1 MLSNGSWKE
10 IEMSANT
17 GTSYHRRRLL
27 WVAMASLLSVVG
39 HGMASPAI
47 AAEPLKVGTSSGP
60 IADIIQFAAARAKEQ
75 DLDVKI
81 VEFSDWVTPNEALQ
95 SGDIDANLFQHIP
108 FLNNAIEARGYKFT
122 PIAPTYVLPVG
133 LYSKKIAKLDEVH
146 QGSRVAVA
154 SDPVNEARGLLLFEK
169 AGLIK
174 LREGAGEKANV
185 RDIVENPRKLK
196 FLEIEAAQLPR
207 VLDDVELAQVSISYL
222 IASGGDPESLLAADG
237 FGDPRYALQFVART
251 DKKDDPRLLRFVSIY
266 RSQEVKDYITRKYG
280 RFFVP
285 VW

>member
-1 MLSNGSWKE
+1 VPDHSDKQGLLRHNCRQWLTVAAVAAALTLAHLAATP
-10 IEMSANT
+10 SAT
-17 GTSYHRRRLL
+17 
-27 WVAMASLLSVVG
+27 
-39 HGMASPAI
+39 

-60 IADIIQFAAARAKEQ
+60 VADIIQFAAARAKDQ
-75 DLDVKI
+75 ALDVKV

-108 FLNNAIEARGYKFT
+108 FLNAAIEARGYKFT
-122 PIAPTYVLPVG
+122 PVAPTYVIPVG
-133 LYSKKIAKLDEVH
+133 LYSKKIGKIDEVH
-146 QGSRVAVA
+146 EGSTVAVA

-169 AGLIK
+169 AGLIT
-174 LREGAGEKANV
+174 LRDGVGDRANI
-185 RDIVENPRKLK
+185 RDIVKNPKKLK
-196 FLEIEAAQLPR
+196 FLEIEAPQLPR

-222 IASGGDPESLLAADG
+222 IASGGNPESLLIADG

-251 DKKDDPRLLRFVSIY
+251 DRKDDPRLARFIAIY
-266 RSQEVKDYITRKYG
+266 RSAEVKDYITKKYG

>member
-1 MLSNGSWKE
+1 
-10 IEMSANT
+10 MSGNS
-17 GTSYHRRRLL
+17 GTDYHRRRLL
-27 WVAMASLLSVVG
+27 SVAMASLLFAAG
-39 HGMASPAI
+39 HGAVSLAM

-75 DLDVKI
+75 GLEVKI

-133 LYSKKIAKLDEVH
+133 LYSKKIAKIEEVH
-146 QGSRVAVA
+146 QGSTVAVA

-174 LREGAGEKANV
+174 LRDGAGEKANV
-185 RDIVENPRKLK
+185 RDIVENPKKLK
-196 FLEIEAAQLPR
+196 FLEIEAPQLPR

-222 IASGGDPESLLAADG
+222 IASGGNPESLLIADG

-251 DKKDDPRLLRFVSIY
+251 DKSDDARLLQFVSIY

>member
-39 HGMASPAI
+39 HGMASPAV
-47 AAEPLKVGTSSGP
+47 AAEPLKVGTSGGP

>member
-1 MLSNGSWKE
+1 
-10 IEMSANT
+10 MSSNT
-17 GTSYHRRRLL
+17 GSSYHRRG
-27 WVAMASLLSVVG
+27 LLSVAIASCLLVLG
-39 HGMASPAI
+39 HGAVSPVR

-60 IADIIQFAAARAKEQ
+60 IADIIQFAAARAKDQ
-75 DLDVKI
+75 GLDVKI
-81 VEFSDWVTPNEALQ
+81 IEFSDWVTPNEALQ
-95 SGDIDANLFQHIP
+95 SGDIDANLFQHTP
-108 FLNNAIEARGYKFT
+108 FLNNAIEARGYTFT
-122 PIAPTYVLPVG
+122 PIVSTYVVPVG
-133 LYSKKIAKLDEVH
+133 LYSKKIAKLEEVH
-146 QGSRVAVA
+146 PGSTVAVA

-185 RDIVENPRKLK
+185 RDIVENPKKLK
-196 FLEIEAAQLPR
+196 FLEIEAPQLPR
-207 VLDDVELAQVSISYL
+207 ALDDVELAQVSISYL
-222 IASGGDPESLLAADG
+222 IASGGNPESLLVADG

-251 DKKDDPRLLRFVSIY
+251 DRKDDPRLLRFVSIY

>member
-1 MLSNGSWKE
+1 
-10 IEMSANT
+10 MSGNMAT
-17 GTSYHRRRLL
+17 GYNRRH
-27 WVAMASLLSVVG
+27 LLS
-39 HGMASPAI
+39 MALASVLLAAGYGAVSPVM

-75 DLDVKI
+75 GLDVKI
-81 VEFSDWVTPNEALQ
+81 VEFSDWVTPNEALE

-122 PIAPTYVLPVG
+122 PIAATYVLPVG

-146 QGSRVAVA
+146 PGSTAAVA

-174 LREGAGEKANV
+174 LREGVGEKANV
-185 RDIVENPRKLK
+185 RDIVDNPKKLK
-196 FLEIEAAQLPR
+196 FLEIEAPQLPR

-222 IASGGDPESLLAADG
+222 IASGGNPESLLAADG

-251 DKKDDPRLLRFVSIY
+251 DRKDDPRLLRFVSIY
-266 RSQEVKDYITRKYG
+266 RSQEVKDYITKKYG

>member
-1 MLSNGSWKE
+1 V
-10 IEMSANT
+10 IEMSRNN

-27 WVAMASLLSVVG
+27 SAAMASLLFAIG
-39 HGMASPAI
+39 HGTVS
-47 AAEPLKVGTSSGP
+47 AATATEPLKIGTSSGP
-60 IADIIQFAAARAKEQ
+60 IADIIQFAAARAKDHGLE
-75 DLDVKI
+75 VKI

-108 FLNNAIEARGYKFT
+108 FLNNAIEARGYTFT

-133 LYSKKIAKLDEVH
+133 LYSKKIAKIDEVH
-146 QGSRVAVA
+146 PGTTVAVA

-174 LREGAGEKANV
+174 LRDGAGEKANV
-185 RDIVENPRKLK
+185 RDIIENPKKLK
-196 FLEIEAAQLPR
+196 FLEIEAPQLPR
-207 VLDDVELAQVSISYL
+207 ALDDVELAQVSISYL
-222 IASGGDPESLLAADG
+222 IASGGNPESLLAADG

-266 RSQEVKDYITRKYG
+266 RSQEIKDYINKKYG

>member
-1 MLSNGSWKE
+1 
-10 IEMSANT
+10 MSKAIRA
-17 GTSYHRRRLL
+17 GVGYDRRRLL
-27 WVAMASLLSVVG
+27 AAAASLLFALG
-39 HGMASPAI
+39 QLPPAA
-47 AAEPLKVGTSSGP
+47 AAEPLRVGTSSGP
-60 IADIIQFAAARAKEQ
+60 IADIIQFAAGRAKEQ
-75 DLDVKI
+75 GLDVKI

-95 SGDIDANLFQHIP
+95 SGDIDANLFQNAP
-108 FLNNAIEARGYKFT
+108 FLNNAIATRGYTFT

-133 LYSKKIAKLDEVH
+133 LYSKKIAKISDVH
-146 QGSRVAVA
+146 AGSTVAVA
-154 SDPVNEARGLLLFEK
+154 NDPVNEARGLLLFEK

-185 RDIVENPRKLK
+185 RDIVENSKKLK
-196 FLEIEAAQLPR
+196 FLEIEAPQLPR

-222 IASGGDPESLLAADG
+222 IASGGDPESLLIADG

-266 RSQEVKDYITRKYG
+266 RSQEVKDYINKKYG

>member
-1 MLSNGSWKE
+1 
-10 IEMSANT
+10 MSKGIRA
-17 GTSYHRRRLL
+17 GAGYDRRRLI
-27 WVAMASLLSVVG
+27 AAAAASLLVALG
-39 HGMASPAI
+39 QLSPAA
-47 AAEPLKVGTSSGP
+47 AAEPLRVGTSSGP
-60 IADIIQFAAARAKEQ
+60 IADIIQFAAGRAKEQ
-75 DLDVKI
+75 GLDVKI
-81 VEFSDWVTPNEALQ
+81 IEFSDWVTPNEALQ
-95 SGDIDANLFQHIP
+95 SGDIDANLFQHAP
-108 FLNNAIEARGYKFT
+108 FLNNAIATRGYTFT

-133 LYSKKIAKLDEVH
+133 LYSKKIAKISDVH
-146 QGSRVAVA
+146 AGSTVAVA
-154 SDPVNEARGLLLFEK
+154 NDPVNEARGLLLFEK

-185 RDIVENPRKLK
+185 RDIVENPKKLK
-196 FLEIEAAQLPR
+196 FLEIEAPQLPR

-222 IASGGDPESLLAADG
+222 IASGGDPESLLIADG

-266 RSQEVKDYITRKYG
+266 RSQEVKDYINKKYG

>member
-1 MLSNGSWKE
+1 
-10 IEMSANT
+10 MSRDINI
-17 GTSYHRRRLL
+17 GPGYGRRRLL
-27 WVAMASLLSVVG
+27 SVVTASLLFAVG
-39 HGMASPAI
+39 HGTISSAV

-75 DLDVKI
+75 GLDVKI

-108 FLNNAIEARGYKFT
+108 FLNDAIQARGYSFT
-122 PIAPTYVLPVG
+122 PVAPTYVIPVG
-133 LYSKKIAKLDEVH
+133 LYSKKITKIADVH
-146 QGSRVAVA
+146 ERATVAVA

-174 LREGAGEKANV
+174 LREGAGEKANI
-185 RDIVENPRKLK
+185 RDIEGNPKKLK
-196 FLEIEAAQLPR
+196 FLEVEAPQLPR

-222 IASGGDPESLLAADG
+222 IASGSNPESLLIADG

-251 DKKDDPRLLRFVSIY
+251 DRKDDPRLLRFVSIY
-266 RSQEVKDYITRKYG
+266 RSQEVKDYINKKYG

>member
-1 MLSNGSWKE
+1 
-10 IEMSANT
+10 MSGNN

-27 WVAMASLLSVVG
+27 SEAMASLLLAAG
-39 HGMASPAI
+39 HGTVSPAA

-75 DLDVKI
+75 GLDVKI

-108 FLNNAIEARGYKFT
+108 FLNNAIEAHGYKFT

-133 LYSKKIAKLDEVH
+133 LYSKKIAKIDEVH
-146 QGSRVAVA
+146 PGTTVAVA

-174 LREGAGEKANV
+174 LRDGAGEKANV
-185 RDIVENPRKLK
+185 RDIVENPKKLK
-196 FLEIEAAQLPR
+196 FLEIEAPQLPR

-222 IASGGDPESLLAADG
+222 IASGGNPESLLIADG
-237 FGDPRYALQFVART
+237 FGDPRYALQFVARI
-251 DKKDDPRLLRFVSIY
+251 DKKDDPRLLQFVSIY
-266 RSQEVKDYITRKYG
+266 RSQEIKDYITKKYG

>member
-1 MLSNGSWKE
+1 
-10 IEMSANT
+10 MSKAIRA
-17 GTSYHRRRLL
+17 GVGYDRRRLL
-27 WVAMASLLSVVG
+27 AAAASLLFALG
-39 HGMASPAI
+39 QLPPAA
-47 AAEPLKVGTSSGP
+47 AAEPLRVGTSSGP
-60 IADIIQFAAARAKEQ
+60 IADIIQFAAGRAKEQ
-75 DLDVKI
+75 GLDVKI

-95 SGDIDANLFQHIP
+95 SGDIDANLFQHAP
-108 FLNNAIEARGYKFT
+108 FLNNAIATRGYTFT

-133 LYSKKIAKLDEVH
+133 LYSKKIAKISDVH
-146 QGSRVAVA
+146 AGSTVAVA
-154 SDPVNEARGLLLFEK
+154 NDPVNEARGLLLFEK

-185 RDIVENPRKLK
+185 RDIVENSKKLK
-196 FLEIEAAQLPR
+196 FLEIEAPQLPR

-222 IASGGDPESLLAADG
+222 IASGGDPESLLIADG

-266 RSQEVKDYITRKYG
+266 RSQEVKDYINKKYG

>member
-1 MLSNGSWKE
+1 MKNDIRVSGLFD
-10 IEMSANT
+10 
-17 GTSYHRRRLL
+17 RRRVL
-27 WVAMASLLSVVG
+27 AMAAANVLFAVG
-39 HGMASPAI
+39 IVSRGDT
-47 AAEPLKVGTSSGP
+47 AEPLKVGTSGGP

-75 DLDVKI
+75 GLDAKV

-95 SGDIDANLFQHIP
+95 SGDIDANLFQHTP
-108 FLNNAIEARGYKFT
+108 FLNNAIAARGYTFT

-133 LYSKKIAKLDEVH
+133 LYSKKITKLSEVH
-146 QGSRVAVA
+146 PGTRAAVA
-154 SDPVNEARGLLLFEK
+154 NDPVNEARGLLLFEK

-185 RDIVENPRKLK
+185 RDIVENPKNLK
-196 FLEIEAAQLPR
+196 FLEIEAPQLPQ
-207 VLDDVELAQVSISYL
+207 VLDDVELAQVSINYL
-222 IASGGDPESLLAADG
+222 IASGGDPESLLIADG

-266 RSQEVKDYITRKYG
+266 RSQEVKDYISKKYG
-280 RFFVP
+280 RFLVP

>member
-1 MLSNGSWKE
+1 M
-10 IEMSANT
+10 MT
-17 GTSYHRRRLL
+17 GYHRRH
-27 WVAMASLLSVVG
+27 LLSMALASVLLVAG
-39 HGMASPAI
+39 HGAMSPVM

-75 DLDVKI
+75 GLDVKI
-81 VEFSDWVTPNEALQ
+81 VEFSDWVTPNEALE

-122 PIAPTYVLPVG
+122 PIAATYVLPVG

-146 QGSRVAVA
+146 PGSTAAVA

-174 LREGAGEKANV
+174 LREGVGEKANV
-185 RDIVENPRKLK
+185 RDIVDNPKKLK
-196 FLEIEAAQLPR
+196 FLEIEAPQLPR

-222 IASGGDPESLLAADG
+222 IASGGNPESLLAADG

-251 DKKDDPRLLRFVSIY
+251 DRKDDPRLLRFVSIY
-266 RSQEVKDYITRKYG
+266 RSQEVKDYITKKYG

>member
-1 MLSNGSWKE
+1 
-10 IEMSANT
+10 MSRT
-17 GTSYHRRRLL
+17 IGPGYHRRRLL
-27 WVAMASLLSVVG
+27 SVAAGLLFAAGRGAV
-39 HGMASPAI
+39 SPAA

-60 IADIIQFAAARAKEQ
+60 IAEIIQFAAARAKEQ
-75 DLDVKI
+75 GLDVKI

-133 LYSKKIAKLDEVH
+133 LYSKKIAKIDEVH
-146 QGSRVAVA
+146 PGSTVAVA

-185 RDIVENPRKLK
+185 RDIVENPKKLK
-196 FLEIEAAQLPR
+196 FLEIEAPQLPR

-222 IASGGDPESLLAADG
+222 IASGGNPESLLAADG

-251 DKKDDPRLLRFVSIY
+251 DRKDDPRLLRFVSIY
-266 RSQEVKDYITRKYG
+266 RSQEVKDYITKKYG